1 MISLTKKAL
10 LGIMAGISVL
20 TSVLTFLLFSYFQ
33 AKSPMVIREKVSPLL
48 LYEQQVNHPPQ
59 PLSDKLA
66 PPSFSLA
73 SEKALSAVVSI
84 TALRN
89 ADDFWSKIHAKKSI
103 GSGVAITQDGYI
115 VTNHHVVENHSQIQ
129 VELED
134 SRVFEAR
141 LVGSDP
147 ATDLALLKIEAQNLP
162 ILPFG
167 DSDQLPVGE
176 WVIAVGNPFQLSST
190 VTAGI
195 VSAKARNINILNQT
209 FAIESFIQTDAVVNP
224 GNSGGALVNQNGE
237 LVGIN
242 TAIVTETGRFEG
254 YSFAIPSNLVLKVI
268 QDLKEY
274 GQVQRGLLGVA
285 IQDLTWETA
294 QKLGY
299 NKAKG
304 VVIER
309 IHSLSAAADAGLQR
323 GDIIQAVNGLEILNF
338 PMLQEKLGR
347 YRPGDSL
354 QIQYFRGGKSQQTT
368 IVLKNQYNTT
378 EILAVRSDPAL
389 VSLGFELRN
398 LTEGEKLKIGGT
410 GGVYVSSVYKYSA
423 IDQANMDPGF
433 VILKFNGTRV
443 QNVDEILK
451 ELSKTHSKI
460 RLEGRYL
467 NYKRDYSYEVLAD

>member
-10 LGIMAGISVL
+10 LGIMAGISLL
-20 TSVLTFLLFSYFQ
+20 TSALSYLIFYCL
-33 AKSPMVIREKVSPLL
+33 SPSSPLVIREKISPLL
-48 LYEQQVNHPPQ
+48 LHEQVETNAPKY
-59 PLSDKLA
+59 LFSKVD
-66 PPSFSLA
+66 PPSFSMA

-103 GSGVAITQDGYI
+103 GSGVIITKDGFI
-115 VTNHHVVENHSQIQ
+115 VTNHHVVENHAQIQ
-129 VELED
+129 IKLED

-147 ATDLALLKIEAQNLP
+147 ATDLALLKIEALHLP
-162 ILPFG
+162 LLPFG
-167 DSDQLPVGE
+167 DSDQLLVGE

-195 VSAKARNINILNQT
+195 VSAKARNINILNQAL
-209 FAIESFIQTDAVVNP
+209 AIESFIQTDAVVNP

-285 IQDLTWETA
+285 IQDLTWEIA

-304 VVIER
+304 VLVER
-309 IHSLSAAADAGLQR
+309 INAQSAAADAGLQR
-323 GDIIQAVNGLEILNF
+323 GDIIQSINGLDVLNY

-354 QIQYFRGGKSQQTT
+354 QVQYFREGKSHQTT

-378 EILAVRSDPAL
+378 EILAVRSDPNL
-389 VSLGFELRN
+389 VSLGFELRDLREDEILN
-398 LTEGEKLKIGGT
+398 LGSE
-410 GGVYVSSVYKYSA
+410 GVYVSSVYKHSA
-423 IDQANMDPGF
+423 IDHANMDPGF
-433 VILKFNGTRV
+433 VILKLNGIRV
-443 QNVDEILK
+443 KNVEEVLK
-451 ELSKTHSKI
+451 ELNKNNSKI
-460 RLEGRYL
+460 LFEGKYL
-467 NYKRDYSYEVLAD
+467 NYKEIYSYEVLSN